1 MGLVCTNLI
10 QHFTSILRKDREEQ
24 LLSDFWDNGL
34 RRHFLGAP
42 FELVHHYLTLL
53 TAQTYSVKSFVA
65 APLGSSILIAVVH
78 QAAVLLQDQNE
89 NGEAIQKVLM
99 ALGGKLNEF
108 NELVRPLKP
117 FNMQLPNCGLGESC
131 MQQLGRLQKI
141 GNSI

>member
-1 MGLVCTNLI
+1 M
-10 QHFTSILRKDREEQ
+10 
-24 LLSDFWDNGL
+24 
-34 RRHFLGAP
+34 
-42 FELVHHYLTLL
+42 
-53 TAQTYSVKSFVA
+53 A